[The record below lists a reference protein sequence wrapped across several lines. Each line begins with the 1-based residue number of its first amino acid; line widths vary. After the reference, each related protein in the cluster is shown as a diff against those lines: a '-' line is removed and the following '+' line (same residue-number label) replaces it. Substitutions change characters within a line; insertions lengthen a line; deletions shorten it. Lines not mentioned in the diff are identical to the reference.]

1 MKSGQKSENLK
12 DLIRQEVPEIHI
24 SGQYADVR
32 AAMSVYDKDNRYV
45 YVGEAI
51 LDGKEGYLYRRVKC
65 QD

>member
-1 MKSGQKSENLK
+1 MKSAQKSENLK
-12 DLIRQEVPEIHI
+12 DLIKQKVPEIHI
-24 SGQYADVR
+24 RGQCRDVR
-32 AAMSVYDKDNRYV
+32 TAMSVYDRDNQYT